1 MMKKMVMAVVPKA
14 EAENVL
20 NALVNEG
27 HTATYTE
34 SSGGM
39 LRQSQL
45 SLFIAVEDDDLEK
58 VTSII
63 RDNCR
68 IELEVGSEETSDGFS
83 AGPVPVTAGLGGA
96 VVFIWNLE
104 EMEIY

>member
-27 HTATYTE
+27 YTATYTE

-45 SLFIAVEDDDLEK
+45 SLFIAVEEDSLEK
-58 VTSII
+58 VKAII

-68 IELEVGSEETSDGFS
+68 IELEVGSEETNDGFFS
-83 AGPVPVTAGLGGA
+83 WPRTGYRRTGWGSGVH
-96 VVFIWNLE
+96 LE
-104 EMEIY
+104 S

>member
-1 MMKKMVMAVVPKA
+1 MKKMVMAVVPKA
-14 EAENVL
+14 EAEHVL

-39 LRQSQL
+39 LRQSQF
-45 SLFIAVEDDDLEK
+45 SLFIAVEEEDLAK
-58 VTSII
+58 VTAII

-68 IELEVGSEETSDGFS
+68 TELEVGSEETGDGFS
-83 AGPVPVTAGLGGA
+83 AGTVSGAAGLGGA
-96 VVFIWNLE
+96 VVFVWNLD
-104 EMEIY
+104 EMATY

>member
-1 MMKKMVMAVVPKA
+1 MKKMVMAVVPKA

-45 SLFIAVEDDDLEK
+45 SLFIAVEEEDLDK
-58 VTSII
+58 VTMII
-63 RDNCR
+63 QENCR
-68 IELEVGSEETSDGFS
+68 IEQEVGSEETIDGFS
-83 AGPVPVTAGLGGA
+83 VGPVPVKAGLGGA
-96 VVFIWNLE
+96 VVFIWNLDN
-104 EMEIY
+104 MVTY